1 MGFHTLRP
9 ISIIFPVIG
18 SVHPFPH
25 SRGRAVA
32 GHSKWKTI
40 KRAKAAT
47 DNKRGALFTRL
58 IREITMAAKLGGGDP
73 GGNPRLRTAIDNAKA
88 VSMPKDNIDR
98 AIKKGTGELEGVDYV
113 EVLYEAYGPGGV
125 AIMIQ
130 AVTDNPTRTVADVR
144 HKLSRNHGNMGSS
157 NSVAYLFERKGQ
169 MSVSAAGVNEDT
181 LIEAALEAGADDV
194 VRDDTEFTI
203 TTDPGA
209 LHATKEGL
217 ESKKY
222 KVADAELAW
231 VPKSTVKVEGSA
243 ADQLMKL
250 LEALEELDDVQKVD
264 ANFEMDDDAMAE
276 A

>member
-1 MGFHTLRP
+1 M
-9 ISIIFPVIG
+9 
-18 SVHPFPH
+18 
-25 SRGRAVA
+25 A

-47 DNKRGALFTRL
+47 DKKRSSLFTRL

-88 VSMPKDNIDR
+88 VSMPKDNIER
-98 AIKKGTGELEGVDYV
+98 AIKKGTGELEGADYA

-144 HKLSRNHGNMGSS
+144 HKLSRNNGNMGTS
-157 NSVAYLFERKGQ
+157 NSVAFMFDRKGQ
-169 MSVSAAGVNEDT
+169 MTVPADGVNEDT

-194 VRDDTEFTI
+194 ANEGEVFVI
-203 TTDPGA
+203 TTEPA
-209 LHATKEGL
+209 SLHAVKEGL

-222 KVADAELAW
+222 KIDDAELAW
-231 VPKSTVKVEGSA
+231 VPKNTVKVEGENA
-243 ADQLMKL
+243 ANLLKL

-264 ANFEMDDDAMAE
+264 ANFEMDEDAMAD

>member
-1 MGFHTLRP
+1 M
-9 ISIIFPVIG
+9 
-18 SVHPFPH
+18 
-25 SRGRAVA
+25 A

-47 DNKRGALFTRL
+47 DKKRSSLFTRL

-88 VSMPKDNIDR
+88 VSMPKDNIER
-98 AIKKGTGELEGVDYV
+98 AIKKGTGELEGADYA

-144 HKLSRNHGNMGSS
+144 HKLSRNNGNMGTS
-157 NSVAYLFERKGQ
+157 NSVAFMFDRKGQ
-169 MSVSAAGVNEDT
+169 MTVPADGVNEDA

-194 VRDDTEFTI
+194 ANEGEVFVI
-203 TTDPGA
+203 TTEPA
-209 LHATKEGL
+209 SLHAVKEGL

-222 KVADAELAW
+222 KIDDAELAW
-231 VPKSTVKVEGSA
+231 VPKNTVKVEGENA
-243 ADQLMKL
+243 ANLLKL
-250 LEALEELDDVQKVD
+250 LEALEDLDDVQKVD
-264 ANFEMDDDAMAE
+264 ANFEMDDDAMAD

>member
-1 MGFHTLRP
+1 M
-9 ISIIFPVIG
+9 
-18 SVHPFPH
+18 
-25 SRGRAVA
+25 A

-47 DNKRGALFTRL
+47 DKKRSSLFTRL

-88 VSMPKDNIDR
+88 VSMPKDNIER
-98 AIKKGTGELEGVDYV
+98 AIKKGTGELEGADYT

-144 HKLSRNHGNMGSS
+144 HKLSRNNGNMGTS
-157 NSVAYLFERKGQ
+157 NSVAFMFDRKGQ
-169 MSVSAAGVNEDT
+169 MTVPADGVNEDA

-194 VRDDTEFTI
+194 SNEGEVFVVTTE
-203 TTDPGA
+203 PA
-209 LHATKEGL
+209 SLHAVKEGL

-222 KVADAELAW
+222 KIDDAELAW
-231 VPKSTVKVEGSA
+231 VPKNTVKVEGENA
-243 ADQLMKL
+243 ANLLKL
-250 LEALEELDDVQKVD
+250 LEALEDLDDVQKVD
-264 ANFEMDDDAMAE
+264 ANFEMDDDAMAD

>member
-1 MGFHTLRP
+1 M
-9 ISIIFPVIG
+9 
-18 SVHPFPH
+18 
-25 SRGRAVA
+25 A

-47 DNKRGALFTRL
+47 DKKRSSLFTRL

-88 VSMPKDNIDR
+88 VSMPKDNIER
-98 AIKKGTGELEGVDYV
+98 AIKKGTGELEGADYV

-144 HKLSRNHGNMGSS
+144 HKLSRNNGNMDTS
-157 NSVAYLFERKGQ
+157 NSVAFMFDRKGQ
-169 MSVSAAGVNEDT
+169 MTVPADGVNEDA

-194 VRDDTEFTI
+194 ANEGEVFVVTTE
-203 TTDPGA
+203 PA
-209 LHATKEGL
+209 SLHAVKEGL

-222 KVADAELAW
+222 KIDDAELAW
-231 VPKSTVKVEGSA
+231 VPKNTVKVEGDNA
-243 ADQLMKL
+243 TALLKL

-264 ANFEMDDDAMAE
+264 ANFEMDESAMAG

>member
-1 MGFHTLRP
+1 M
-9 ISIIFPVIG
+9 
-18 SVHPFPH
+18 
-25 SRGRAVA
+25 A

-47 DNKRGALFTRL
+47 DKKRSSLFTRL

-88 VSMPKDNIDR
+88 VSMPKDNIER
-98 AIKKGTGELEGVDYV
+98 AIKKGTGELEGADYT

-144 HKLSRNHGNMGSS
+144 HKLSRNNGNMGTS
-157 NSVAYLFERKGQ
+157 NSVAFMFDRKGQ
-169 MSVSAAGVNEDT
+169 MTVPADGVNEDT

-194 VRDDTEFTI
+194 ANEGDVFVI
-203 TTDPGA
+203 TTEPA
-209 LHATKEGL
+209 SLHAVKEGL
-217 ESKKY
+217 ESKQY
-222 KVADAELAW
+222 KIDDAELAW
-231 VPKSTVKVEGSA
+231 VPKSSVKVEGDNA
-243 ADQLMKL
+243 VNLLKL

-264 ANFEMDDDAMAE
+264 ANFEMDESAMAG